1 MKSTSDAGY
10 IWQDARWPGYTF
22 DARIIE
28 AAHADA
34 DASIRE
40 TLALFQKLPVE
51 LEPEALAE
59 GVAEN
64 ALASSRIEGVA
75 LNPEELRES
84 ALRHLDVAPTESP
97 SKRNPKVEGV
107 VSMIIDATRT
117 PGAPLTLEMLCRWQ
131 RALFAKPAEWTGEEP
146 APSSV
151 RAKKVFVVSHQGHEE
166 VIEYEAP
173 PPERVNADAERFIA
187 WFNGD
192 SLTLPPLVR
201 GGLAHLWFETLHP
214 FPDGNGRV
222 GRALIDRVLAT
233 HYGPESRCIA
243 ASHGI
248 LRKREDYYAAL
259 KAHNRP
265 AGLDA
270 TPWLLWFLNNLSE
283 STPHARRTITHVQ
296 GKARFWIAH
305 RATPFNERQRKVIN
319 RMFDAGPDGFVGGMT
334 NRKYVALTKVSA
346 VTAFRDL
353 SQLVEFKVLRAVGA
367 GRSGAYELIVP

>member
-1 MKSTSDAGY
+1 MKSTTDAGY

-22 DARIIE
+22 DARTIE

-131 RALFAKPAEWTGEEP
+131 RALFAKPAEWTGEET
-146 APSSV
+146 AHSSL

-173 PPERVNADAERFIA
+173 PPERVEADAERFIS

-192 SLTLPPLVR
+192 SITLPPLVR

-222 GRALIDRVLAT
+222 GRALIDRVLAA

-353 SQLVEFKVLRAVGA
+353 SQLVEFKALRAVGA